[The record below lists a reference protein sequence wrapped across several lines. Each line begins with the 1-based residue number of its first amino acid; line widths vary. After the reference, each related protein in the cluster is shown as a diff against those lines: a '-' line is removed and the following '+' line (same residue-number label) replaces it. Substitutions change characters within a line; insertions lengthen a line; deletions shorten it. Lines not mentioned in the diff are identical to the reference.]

1 MTEAQLSHSLRD
13 ARALIDE
20 LIRAT
25 HSPMTSHMPAM
36 REPRFRFGAVEVD
49 PHYRRVT
56 RDGAE
61 VALTP
66 REYELLVELARGNGA
81 PVTIEHLVR
90 TVWKGHMTRESRTIA
105 QHVAE
110 VRSKLELI
118 PSRPEY
124 LLTVRKVG
132 YRLEGRWTAE

>member
-25 HSPMTSHMPAM
+25 HSPGTSPLPVA
-36 REPRFRFGAVEVD
+36 RAARFRFGGVEVD

-56 RDGAE
+56 RDGVE

-66 REYELLVELARGNGA
+66 REYELLLELARGNGA
-81 PVTIEHLVR
+81 PVSIDHLVR
-90 TVWKGHMTRESRTIA
+90 TVWNGRMTPESRTIA

-110 VRSKLELI
+110 VRSKLERI

-132 YRLEGRWTAE
+132 YRLEGSWITG